1 MKQCVRGIVL
11 GLCLSGTFIRAD
23 DEWPQFRGP
32 GGQGHA
38 AAAGLPVTWSES
50 EHVAWKTAIPGA
62 GWSSPVISGDQI
74 WLTTATDIAGTP
86 PGKSLRAV
94 CVDRSSGMIRHNI
107 EIFRLTSPPLL
118 NAKNTFASPT
128 PVLEAGRLYVHFG
141 TYGTACLDTSSGEIL
156 WKNEELK
163 LDHKEGPGSS
173 PVLHGDKLIL
183 TCDGTDVQFVA
194 ALNKATGKLA
204 WKKKRTGKVNFV
216 PDFRKAYCTPLVI
229 TADGKTQVIVPGADQ
244 VIAYDPASGDE
255 IWKVRYVG
263 FSNVPRPVFGHDLV
277 FVCTGYMKPEL
288 WAIRPHGSGTVE
300 ESHIAWKT
308 KKQIPTNPS
317 PLLVG
322 DELFLANDRGIF
334 TCFDAKS
341 GEELWTERVG
351 GNFSSSPLFADGRIY
366 ISSEEGLTHVLKPGR
381 KFESLARNQLDG
393 RILASPAVVDRAI
406 YLRTDKSLYRIE
418 QK

>member
-1 MKQCVRGIVL
+1 MIHHAGWLVVILAVVDAGH
-11 GLCLSGTFIRAD
+11 AA

-38 AAAGLPVTWSES
+38 VATGLPVTWSES
-50 EHVAWKTAIPGA
+50 EHVAWKAAIPGA

-74 WLTTATDIAGTP
+74 WLTTATDIEGTP

-94 CVDRSSGMIRHNI
+94 CVDRSSGMIRHDV
-107 EIFRLTSPPLL
+107 EIFRLVSPPLL

-156 WKNEELK
+156 WKNDELK

-194 ALNKATGKLA
+194 ALDKVTGKVV

-216 PDFRKAYCTPLVI
+216 PDFRKAYCTPLII

-288 WAIRPHGSGTVE
+288 WAIRPNGSGTVDD
-300 ESHIAWKT
+300 SHIAWKT
-308 KKQIPTNPS
+308 KKQIPNNPS
-317 PLLVG
+317 PLLIG
-322 DELFLANDRGIF
+322 DNLFLANDRGIF
-334 TCFDAKS
+334 TGFNAKS

-351 GNFSSSPLFADGRIY
+351 GNFSSSPMFADGRIY
-366 ISSEEGLTHVLKPGR
+366 ISSEEGLTHVLKPGT

>member
-1 MKQCVRGIVL
+1 MNRCVRGIVL
-11 GLCLSGTFIRAD
+11 GLCLCGSLIQAD

-38 AAAGLPVTWSES
+38 VATGLPVTWSES
-50 EHVAWKTAIPGA
+50 EHVAWKSAIPGA

-74 WLTTATDIAGTP
+74 WLTTATDIEGTP
-86 PGKSLRAV
+86 AGKSLRAV
-94 CVDRSSGMIRHNI
+94 CVERSSGMIRHDV
-107 EIFRLTSPPLL
+107 EMFRLTPAPPV

-128 PVLEAGRLYVHFG
+128 PILEAGRLYVHFG
-141 TYGTACLDTSSGEIL
+141 TYGTACLDTSSGEVL
-156 WKNEELK
+156 WKNDELK

-183 TCDGTDVQFVA
+183 TCDGADVQFVA
-194 ALNKATGKLA
+194 ALDKATGQLA

-229 TADGKTQVIVPGADQ
+229 TAAGKTQVIVPGADQ

-288 WAIRPHGSGTVE
+288 WAIRPNGSGTVDD
-300 ESHIAWKT
+300 SLVAWKAT
-308 KKQIPTNPS
+308 RQIPTNPS

-322 DELFLANDRGIF
+322 NELYLVNDRGIF
-334 TCFDAKS
+334 TCFDALT

-406 YLRTDKSLYRIE
+406 YLRTDKALYRIE
-418 QK
+418 

>member
-1 MKQCVRGIVL
+1 MLKQIIWLLAVVL
-11 GLCLSGTFIRAD
+11 VVQCSQAA

-38 AAAGLPVTWSES
+38 VATGLPVTWSES
-50 EHVAWKTAIPGA
+50 EHVTWKTAIPGA

-74 WLTTATDIAGTP
+74 WFTTATDVEGTP

-94 CVDRSSGMIRHNI
+94 CVDRSSGMIRHDI
-107 EIFRLTSPPLL
+107 EVFRLVSPPLL

-141 TYGTACLDTSSGEIL
+141 TYGTACLDTTSGEVL

-194 ALNKATGKLA
+194 ALDKATGKVV
-204 WKKKRTGKVNFV
+204 WNTKRTGKLNFV

-229 TADGKTQVIVPGADQ
+229 TTDGKTQVIVPGADQ

-255 IWKVRYVG
+255 IWKARYVG

-288 WAIRPHGSGTVE
+288 WAIRPNGSGTVE
-300 ESHIAWKT
+300 ESHITWKT

-322 DELFLANDRGIF
+322 DSLFIANDRGIF

-381 KFESLARNQLDG
+381 KFESLAKNQLDG
-393 RILASPAVVDRAI
+393 RILASPAVVDHAI

-418 QK
+418 P